1 MATDQPAAA
10 TDYGELPDLEANPGN
25 KTVADPSSEEEEEEE
40 EEGGTEIEEENIMV
54 PFDQARQPAL
64 EAVAKMIGNHSRIR
78 KPDESEN
85 VELLEHH
92 IGDKEGRV
100 PKLNL
105 APKLT
110 VRDMMPK
117 GEEGETG
124 PIDPSQIVN
133 LAARGNCV
141 ELCLVQKIVERGI
154 TYLALPKKFVFDEVT
169 GS

>member
-1 MATDQPAAA
+1 M
-10 TDYGELPDLEANPGN
+10 
-25 KTVADPSSEEEEEEE
+25 
-40 EEGGTEIEEENIMV
+40 
-54 PFDQARQPAL
+54 
-64 EAVAKMIGNHSRIR
+64 
-78 KPDESEN
+78 
-85 VELLEHH
+85 
-92 IGDKEGRV
+92 

-141 ELCLVQKIVERGI
+141 ELCLVQKIIERGI

-169 GS
+169 GSCGAALIVENPNWCNILESAEMNRAGVGIITLNYGDFKAAERYRELIVSCSSEAITFATYPACLLYTSPSPRDRQKSRMPSSA